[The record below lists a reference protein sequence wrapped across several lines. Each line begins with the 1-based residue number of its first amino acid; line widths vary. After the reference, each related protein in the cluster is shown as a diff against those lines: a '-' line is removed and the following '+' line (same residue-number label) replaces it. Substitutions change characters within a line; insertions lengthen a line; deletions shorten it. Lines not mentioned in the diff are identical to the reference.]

1 MRSPPSTVVP
11 LALVVALGGLF
22 ASGDA
27 AAQGGAPQAP
37 ATAPAVAPAAGP
49 APASAAAPVGTPAA
63 PSAAAAPLPV
73 SADEEYALK
82 MRELED
88 MVSELKEQVF
98 RSKAKLQLL
107 AEQVAGGVG
116 TGAKI
121 IVVHKNQMGANFLLT
136 SANYFLDG
144 QPLLQETDETGAK
157 LTDKKELPVFD
168 GNIVEGSHTLSVQLV
183 YKGNGTGVFRYLAA
197 YSWTLKD
204 SVTFTAEP
212 GKVVTIDAVGFE
224 KGNFTTPV
232 EERPAIRFETNV
244 SQEGSAEAGKSQADK
259 PTDTSASAP
268 SPAPGVETK

>member
-1 MRSPPSTVVP
+1 MRRLVHTLATLSMLAMVGSG
-11 LALVVALGGLF
+11 LAL
-22 ASGDA
+22 
-27 AAQGGAPQAP
+27 AQEP
-37 ATAPAVAPAAGP
+37 AAPAAP
-49 APASAAAPVGTPAA
+49 APAAPVGTPAA
-63 PSAAAAPLPV
+63 PVGTPAAPVGTPAAPAAAATPLPV

-116 TGAKI
+116 IGAKVV
-121 IVVHKNQMGANFLLT
+121 VVHKNEMGGNFLLT

-144 QPLLQETDETGAK
+144 QPLLQETDDAGTT
-157 LTDKKELPVFD
+157 LTEKRNLPVFD

-197 YSWTLKD
+197 YTWTLKD
-204 SVTFTAEP
+204 SLTFTAEP

-232 EERPAIRFETNV
+232 EERPGIRFDTNI
-244 SQEGSAEAGKSQADK
+244 SQESSAEAAKKADTK
-259 PTDTSASAP
+259 TSDGA
-268 SPAPGVETK
+268 PAPATSPGGETK

>member
-1 MRSPPSTVVP
+1 MKLCRLTSSLAP
-11 LALVVALGGLF
+11 LAVVTAVVGGLV
-22 ASGDA
+22 AATA
-27 AAQGGAPQAP
+27 AAQ
-37 ATAPAVAPAAGP
+37 APAAPP
-49 APASAAAPVGTPAA
+49 APAPAPAAAAPAA
-63 PSAAAAPLPV
+63 PVATPPAPAAAAAPLPV
-73 SADEEYALK
+73 SADEEYAVK

-121 IVVHKNQMGANFLLT
+121 IVVHKNQMGGNYLLI

-144 QPLLQETDETGAK
+144 QPLLQETDDTGTK
-157 LTDKKELPVFD
+157 LTPKVELPVFD

-183 YKGNGTGVFRYLAA
+183 YKGNGTGVFRYLEA
-197 YSWTLKD
+197 YKWTLKD

-212 GKVVTIDAVGFE
+212 GKVVTIDAIGFE

-232 EERPAIRFETNV
+232 EERPAIRFETNI
-244 SQEGSAEAGKSQADK
+244 SQESTAEGAKGAAAKPAEASTA
-259 PTDTSASAP
+259 A
-268 SPAPGVETK
+268 PAPTAGVGAK